1 MRYMALIMS
10 LAVIILLLYLTLK
23 TNYWGLRTEKST
35 NNTNQDIMDLRG
47 QDAVDK
53 ARETVNSAEQAQQN
67 RAQNLGE

>member
-1 MRYMALIMS
+1 MKYMALIMS
-10 LAVIILLLYLTLK
+10 LAVIVLLLYLTLK

-35 NNTNQDIMDLRG
+35 NTNQDVMDLRG

-67 RAQNLGE
+67 RAQNSGE